1 MTVKKE
7 TKREREREREREKR
21 EEKESEKSNN
31 IWREESQGIGV
42 RLKLISEMAWAWR
55 HDQI

>member
-7 TKREREREREREKR
+7 TKRERERER